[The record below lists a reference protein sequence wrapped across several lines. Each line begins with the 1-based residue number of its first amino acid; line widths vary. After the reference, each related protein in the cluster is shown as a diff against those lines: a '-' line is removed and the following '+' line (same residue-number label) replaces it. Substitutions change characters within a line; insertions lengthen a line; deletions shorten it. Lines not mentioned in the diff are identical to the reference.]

1 MPQTRDTVRTLIE
14 DFLTSREMIP
24 PTWDTTRLRD
34 PTSEGHHVHTVRD
47 TCEEYP
53 TWVGVCSQAMPYTPS
68 PYRYLISFSVHRPPF
83 SSQPC
88 SILIVLFISFD
99 LSFLV
104 FSRPCLMLISSFSA
118 FSHYPTMLISTSN
131 LYFSSFAFAAMSSS
145 FSPSLSI
152 FAISKLY
159 HTLSAF
165 LALELFISL
174 LNLFPYYVY
183 RYFTLLPFAVL
194 FSLLHKL

>member
-53 TWVGVCSQAMPYTPS
+53 TWGEYVARLCPTPLAPIVISSPSLFIVLPSPASLARSSSFYLSLLISPFSFFLAHASCSFLHFPLSLTIPQCSQ
-68 PYRYLISFSVHRPPF
+68 LN
-83 SSQPC
+83 
-88 SILIVLFISFD
+88 
-99 LSFLV
+99 
-104 FSRPCLMLISSFSA
+104 
-118 FSHYPTMLISTSN
+118 SN
-131 LYFSSFAFAAMSSS
+131 LYFSSSAFAAMSSS

-165 LALELFISL
+165 LALELFI
-174 LNLFPYYVY
+174 
-183 RYFTLLPFAVL
+183 
-194 FSLLHKL
+194 